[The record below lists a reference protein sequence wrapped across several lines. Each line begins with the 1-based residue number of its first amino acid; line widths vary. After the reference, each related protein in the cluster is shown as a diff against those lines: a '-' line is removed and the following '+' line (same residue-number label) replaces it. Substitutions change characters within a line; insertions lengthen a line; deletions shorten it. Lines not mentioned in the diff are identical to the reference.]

1 MVSTGKRSTPRFASE
16 SPQNKT
22 REGLADWRSEYI
34 SLFLSFLISRH
45 GASDNS
51 CKAFLEKTG
60 PRIDFFHGETNY
72 IQDTM
77 GEKERPELE
86 DMRNVYSIRSGDRH
100 QSLTD

>member
-16 SPQNKT
+16 SPHNKI

-34 SLFLSFLISRH
+34 SFFLSFLISRH

-60 PRIDFFHGETNY
+60 PRIDFFHGKTNY

-77 GEKERPELE
+77 GERRGRSWRTCVMYIQYALE
-86 DMRNVYSIRSGDRH
+86 
-100 QSLTD
+100 TDINR